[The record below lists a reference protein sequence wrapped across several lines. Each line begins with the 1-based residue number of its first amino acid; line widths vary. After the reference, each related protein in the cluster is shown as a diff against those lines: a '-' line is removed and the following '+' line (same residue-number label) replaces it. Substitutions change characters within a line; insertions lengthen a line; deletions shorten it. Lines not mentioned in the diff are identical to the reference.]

1 MEDMVLY
8 LEDIVTPTI
17 KDFEA
22 NPTSVRHAFLAC
34 VATFRAIDYLAYPDK
49 SANVRQRAREASP
62 AFATVDLV
70 AHAFKHVA
78 SGNPNKKRLKAGE
91 VVVRRPAEFDT
102 AEWDMLRWD
111 DGAGGVTIDTD
122 REVDVLAAVKE
133 AVHFLR
139 TKGRGR
145 GLLT

>member
-34 VATFRAIDYLAYPDK
+34 VATFHAIDYLAYPDK

-91 VVVRRPAEFDT
+91 VVVRRPRNSTRQSGICRVGTMGPEASRSTLT
-102 AEWDMLRWD
+102 AKWMSLPR
-111 DGAGGVTIDTD
+111 
-122 REVDVLAAVKE
+122 
-133 AVHFLR
+133 
-139 TKGRGR
+139 
-145 GLLT
+145 